1 MFTVMVRKEKMHKK
15 KFIIFSIIFISF
27 LLDLINKN
35 YAINNLIINHSV
47 SINNYLNFTLAFNYG
62 AAFSFLSDAG
72 GWQRW
77 FFIIFSLIVITIITF
92 FIIFDKETEYIAFS
106 FVLGGALGNLYDRLL
121 LGYVIDFIEIHYNN
135 FYWPI
140 FNIADIS
147 ISIGIILLLY
157 SLLIK
162 KNKTI

>member
-1 MFTVMVRKEKMHKK
+1 MHKK

-27 LLDLINKN
+27 LLDLITKN

>member
-1 MFTVMVRKEKMHKK
+1 MFMVMVKKEKMHKS
-15 KFIIFSIIFISF
+15 KFIIFFIIFISF
-27 LLDLINKN
+27 VLDFVTKN
-35 YAINNLIINHSV
+35 YAVNNLIINHSLP
-47 SINNYLNFTLAFNYG
+47 INNYLNFTLVFNYG

-77 FFIIFSLIVITIITF
+77 LFIILSLIVIIIITF
-92 FIIFDKETEYIAFS
+92 FIIFDKKSEYIAFS
-106 FVLGGALGNLYDRLL
+106 FILGGALGNLYDRIV
-121 LGYVIDFIEIHYNN
+121 LGYVIDFIEIHYDN

-162 KNKTI
+162 KNKSL